1 MKTVLIIDDDL
12 GFAFWLGRALQDAG
26 HEALPAKGFSEASAI
41 LSELK
46 TEIDLLIVNSSLA
59 GAADFVNALR
69 RSRANVKSL
78 AVLSNEDRSVE
89 QIRDADVTARKP
101 LQPDGAAETVWLQMI
116 EQALSR
122 RSGAERTG
130 NGHSGNSKAQ
140 RAG

>member
-12 GFAFWLGRALQDAG
+12 GFIFWLGRALQDAG
-26 HEALPAKGFSEASAI
+26 YEALPARGFSEASVI
-41 LSELK
+41 LRELN
-46 TEIDLLIVNSSLA
+46 TEIDLLTVNSSLA

-69 RSRANVKSL
+69 RSRAKVKIL
-78 AVLSNEDRSVE
+78 AVLNNEARLGE

-101 LQPDGAAETVWLQMI
+101 LQPDGAAETVWLQMV

-122 RSGAERTG
+122 RNGAEQNG
-130 NGHSGNSKAQ
+130 NGRSGDSEAQ